1 MALNMGVWHRASME
15 KQESS
20 RRVAVLA
27 VLALPVFLFY
37 GRAVADVLACLVD
50 VLFLA
55 HCARGGGWAWVKQP
69 WVAVAGAIWVLQLI
83 ASLHAGPP
91 SSEVQ
96 AVVMIRILLFVA
108 ALEAWVLTGARAR
121 HALWVVFA
129 ALAIWTGLQCWEQ
142 YLTGHNLLGYPRWA
156 DGSLTGPFYKPRVGP
171 IFLFIALP
179 GLLPIVLSA
188 IGRPDWRSW
197 FGGMALLLVTLTTMI
212 LIGQRMPNMLFLFW
226 LCITGLLVR
235 RFRAP
240 LLIAIAVGAGAVAA
254 LPVISP
260 PTFAKLVL
268 KFSHQMANFAASPY
282 GQLYTRASV
291 MIAAHPFLGLG
302 YNGFKDF
309 CSQPAYFHGWPQLG
323 IPNADNGG
331 LAGCNLHPHNY
342 YMQLGTMAGVP
353 GLVLFITLA
362 VLWLKRMASAL
373 RPSADAV
380 QAMLFV
386 TCCVIF
392 WPLASTSS
400 IFTYDTAGWVFL
412 LTGWGLAAS
421 GAARVAEKEGRSSFC
436 EQKEAK
442 KLF

>member
-1 MALNMGVWHRASME
+1 MDRHDY
-15 KQESS
+15 S
-20 RRVAVLA
+20 RRAAVLA

-37 GRAVADVLACLVD
+37 GRAIADGLACLVD
-50 VLFLA
+50 VLFLV
-55 HCARGGGWAWVKQP
+55 HCARGGGWKWARQP
-69 WVAVAGAIWVLQLI
+69 WVAVAGAIWVLQLV

-91 SSEVQ
+91 SSAVQ
-96 AVVMIRILLFVA
+96 AALMLRILLFVA
-108 ALEAWVLTGARAR
+108 ALEAWVLTGAGAR

-129 ALAIWTGLQCWEQ
+129 ALAVWTGIECWQQ
-142 YLTGHNLLGYPRWA
+142 YLTGHNIMGYPRWA
-156 DGSLTGPFYKPRVGP
+156 DGSLTGPFYKPRVGE
-171 IFLFIALP
+171 IFLFVTLP
-179 GLLPIVLSA
+179 GLLPVVLRA
-188 IGRPDWRSW
+188 IGRPGWRSW
-197 FGGMALLLVTLTTMI
+197 FGGMALLLICLTTMI
-212 LIGQRMPNMLFLFW
+212 LIGQRMPNMLFAFG

-235 RFRAP
+235 KFRGP
-240 LLIAIAVGAGAVAA
+240 LLIAIAVGALAVAA

-268 KFSHQMANFAASPY
+268 KFANQMSHFAASPY

-291 MIAAHPFLGLG
+291 MIAAHPWMGLG
-302 YNGFKDF
+302 FNGFKDF
-309 CSQPAYFHGWPQLG
+309 CSRPEYFHGWPQFG

-331 LAGCNLHPHNY
+331 LQGCNLHPHNY

-373 RPSADAV
+373 RPSTDAV

-392 WPLASTSS
+392 WPLASTSG

-421 GAARVAEKEGRSSFC
+421 AAARTE
-436 EQKEAK
+436 
-442 KLF
+442 